1 MAAAIPETS
10 PPPPQQTTTTSGL
23 TSSSKISI
31 ATLSKEMSDKS
42 LELKIIVNGTFFDIE
57 IIV

>member
-31 ATLSKEMSDKS
+31 ATLDKEMSDKS
-42 LELKIIVNGTFFDIE
+42 LEFEKYR
-57 IIV
+57 

>member
-42 LELKIIVNGTFFDIE
+42 LEFEKYR
-57 IIV
+57 

>member
-31 ATLSKEMSDKS
+31 ATLAKEMSDKS
-42 LELKIIVNGTFFDIE
+42 LEIE
-57 IIV
+57 KYR